1 MKKQIT
7 QLQRIIVACILPA
20 AMLASC
26 SVDDKYDMSKELDMT
41 VGVGKGFEVPVGST
55 EKIMLTELIDTA
67 ETDVIK
73 IDAQGNYSVYKEGT
87 LNPESFKVNVVN
99 IKINPVANPKGY
111 DFELVDL
118 SKFSGLPLWIQEEI
132 KKGLFPHLVRE
143 ENIENVTEFNIN
155 QDVPEEMKKLRSMTF
170 KKPVKMTL
178 QLDVY
183 SANHLSDDVLAK
195 TGRLHL
201 YSKDLNDKGFT
212 IEIPEYIVF
221 APEDNVAD
229 GKLVVDGYLNY
240 DASTQKMGI
249 KREYSIIGL
258 DFSKLPTGY
267 LAVEDGKINI
277 SEELRVHGAIESDTV
292 FFTFN
297 NVSHAQHIDIEPRL
311 AIDEMQIATVEGVF
325 EPTIDPISETVDVNL
340 GDDLDFL
347 NNAYLDFSDPR
358 IFVTLVNPV
367 AAKIFTDAT
376 FAGYDKSGNLIEGS
390 QIATALTFAPATTNN
405 FYINRYDTQLE
416 GYTTVVIP
424 ELNNLVK
431 KIPETLDVQL
441 NARLD
446 NENYTTV
453 TLGENMEISGSYQ
466 VSVPMV
472 FDDFN
477 LEYTET
483 VDDVLGENADDITDY
498 VTDINSV
505 TVSFDVYNTVPA
517 KFVPSIVA
525 YDKNGSKLENVTVAV
540 TGDIAKGNGMKDGV
554 VSEAVK
560 SSVSINL
567 SVKNGELDKL
577 YKLDIKF
584 AGSGSGTFNSN
595 EYIQIKDAVITI
607 DEQISVDLN

>member
-41 VGVGKGFEVPVGST
+41 VGVGKGFAVPVGST
-55 EKIMLTELIDTA
+55 EKIMLTELIDTT

-73 IDAQGNYSVYKEGT
+73 IDAQGYYSVYKEGT
-87 LNPESFKVNVVN
+87 LNPESFKVNDVN
-99 IKINPVANPKGY
+99 IKIEPIANPKGY
-111 DFELVDL
+111 DFELIDM
-118 SKFSGLPLWIQEEI
+118 SKFAGLPLWMQEEI

-143 ENIENVTEFNIN
+143 DNIENITEFKIN
-155 QDVPEEMKKLRSMTF
+155 QDVPEEMKKLRGMTF
-170 KKPVKMTL
+170 RKPVKMTL

-183 SANHLSDDVLAK
+183 SKNHLSDDILAK

-201 YSKDLNDKGFT
+201 YSKDLNDRGFT
-212 IEIPEYIVF
+212 IEVPEYIVF
-221 APEDNVAD
+221 APEDNVVD

-240 DASTQKMGI
+240 DASIQKMVI
-249 KREYSIIGL
+249 KREYSIMGL
-258 DFSKLPTGY
+258 DFSKLPEGY

-277 SEELRVHGAIESDTV
+277 SEELKIRGAVESDTV

-297 NVSHAQHIDIEPRL
+297 NVSHAQHVDIEPRL

-325 EPTIDPISETVDVNL
+325 DPTIDPIKEVVDVNL

-347 NNAYLDFSDPR
+347 NDAYLDFNDPR

-376 FAGYDKSGNLIEGS
+376 FAGYDKNGNLIEGS
-390 QIATALTFAPATTNN
+390 EIATGLTFAPATTNK
-405 FYINRYDTQLE
+405 FYINRYDTQVE
-416 GYTTVVIP
+416 GYNTVAIP

-453 TLGENMEISGSYQ
+453 TLGEDMEISGSYQ

-472 FDDFN
+472 FDEFN

-483 VDDVLGENADDITDY
+483 VDDVLGEDADDITDY

-505 TVSFDVYNTVPA
+505 TVTFDVYNTVPA

-525 YDKNGSKLENVTVAV
+525 YDKNGNKLENVKVVV
-540 TGDIAKGNGMKDGV
+540 TGEVAKGNGMKNGV
-554 VSEAVK
+554 VSDAVK

-577 YKLDIKF
+577 YKLDLKF

-595 EYIQIKDAVITI
+595 EYIQVKDAVITI